1 VSTLPQ
7 TADVVIVGAGLAG
20 LSAARRLTLAGRDV
34 VVLEASDDFGGR
46 VSTDHVDGLT
56 VDRGFQLYNPSYD
69 EGARI
74 LDLESLD
81 LKSFAAGVI
90 VSIDGRHY
98 QLSDPRRDPAKAI
111 DTLLAPVGPFSKKL
125 KFASYAARNALG
137 DIKLDKIDQST
148 EAFVR
153 REFGDEF
160 TDKMLR
166 PFLAGVFLEDNLS
179 TSKRFFDLV
188 LRSFVR
194 GVPGVPARGMQE
206 IPRQLVA
213 QLNPG
218 SVHLNV
224 RVSAVTPTRVD
235 TSQGPITARAVIV
248 ATNSYHAS
256 QLIPGLAA
264 TPGHAVTTWY
274 HVADCLPDDITNGH
288 GILLVDGKRFTHGHA
303 DPTRPVV
310 NTVALTNAA
319 PSYSTDG
326 RVLISSSALGTHPS
340 PQAEAQ
346 VRGHLASLYSM
357 PTSGWTHAATYV
369 IPDALPTMTPP
380 HVIAQDPRVDSGLYV
395 AGDYRDVSSINGA
408 FHSGRRAAQ
417 ALLADGR

>member
-1 VSTLPQ
+1 MSTLPQ
-7 TADVVIVGAGLAG
+7 NADVVIVGAGLSG

-34 VVLEASDDFGGR
+34 VVVDASDDFGGR
-46 VSTDHVDGLT
+46 VRTDFVDGLT
-56 VDRGFQLYNPSYD
+56 LDRGFQLYNPSYN

-74 LDLESLD
+74 LDLVSLD
-81 LKSFAAGVI
+81 LKSFSPGVI

-98 QLSDPRRDPAKAI
+98 QLDDPRREPTKAI

-137 DIKLDKIDQST
+137 HLELDKIDQST
-148 EAFVR
+148 ESFVR

-166 PFLAGVFLEDNLS
+166 PFLAGVFLEDNLA
-179 TSKRFFDLV
+179 TSKRFFDMV

-218 SVHLNV
+218 SVHVNT
-224 RVSAVTPTRVD
+224 RVTAVTPHRVD
-235 TSQGPITARAVIV
+235 TAQGSINARAVIV

-256 QLIPGLAA
+256 QLVPGLKA
-264 TPGHAVTTWY
+264 TPGNAVTTWY
-274 HVADCLPDDITNGH
+274 HVADCRPEDITHGH

-303 DPTRPVV
+303 DMTRPVV

-319 PSYSTDG
+319 PTYSTDG
-326 RVLISSSALGTHPS
+326 RVLISSSAIGTHPS

-369 IPDALPTMTPP
+369 IPEALPAMLPP
-380 HVIAQDPRVDSGLYV
+380 HVIATDPRVDTGLYV

-408 FHSGRRAAQ
+408 FHSGRRAAE